1 MDNMSN
7 YEKKVANENME
18 SNKSGEKQYEFI
30 TETIKKRPVNKKKII
45 GKTVLTIVL
54 AIVFGVIASVTFAVV
69 YPYVN
74 EQLYPEQTVKVT
86 LPVDEDIAEEPVE
99 DFVPSEEEDDGDV
112 VLEVNGQPDKADETS
127 QKDEAAGETATNDI
141 QEKNSQATEEKEVVV
156 NQVVETIEK
165 ELELDDYRSLYR
177 KLSSVGNTVLKSV
190 VKVSGV
196 NDATDWFSN
205 KYEDNSTASGLI
217 IADNGRELLIVSM
230 TNVLNSAEEIQ
241 VTFCDG
247 KTYKS
252 VIKKTDP
259 TTGLTIVAVDMSKIE
274 ESTMDKI
281 EMATF
286 GSQSGMLAG
295 TPVLAVGSP
304 QGISDSMTLGQ
315 ITSSA
320 TIDKIDGSVRVLST
334 DIYGSDMAS
343 GVIANLNGRVLGFV
357 CHEDLG
363 QNMPNLIRAYSIIDL
378 KDKIEKISNNQD
390 LAMLGIIGT
399 DVTEAAFNELG
410 VPFGA
415 YVKKV
420 DIDSPA
426 MDVGIRSGDV
436 IVKFGTSEIKS
447 LTDFKTSMLKSQ
459 PGDTVNIT
467 IMRPGKNDYTEITYE
482 VTLKSL

>member
-1 MDNMSN
+1 MNDN
-7 YEKKVANENME
+7 EKKVAEENME
-18 SNKSGEKQYEFI
+18 SNKTGEKQYEFI

-45 GKTVLTIVL
+45 GKTVLTVVL
-54 AIVFGVIASVTFAVV
+54 AIVFGFIASVTFAFV
-69 YPYVN
+69 YPYIN
-74 EQLYPEQTVKVT
+74 ERLYPEQTVPVT
-86 LPVDEDIAEEPVE
+86 LPVDEDVAEEPVE
-99 DFVPSEEEDDGDV
+99 EFIPSEEEDGDV
-112 VLEVNGQPDKADETS
+112 VLEVNGQPENADTAAS
-127 QKDEAAGETATNDI
+127 NGDEATAIEETQNT
-141 QEKNSQATEEKEVVV
+141 SEEGKEVVV

-165 ELELDDYRSLYR
+165 ELELDDYRTLYR

-196 NDATDWFSN
+196 SDATDWFSN

-217 IADNGRELLIVSM
+217 IADNGKELLIVSM
-230 TNVLNSAEEIQ
+230 ANMLNGAEEIQ

-247 KTYKS
+247 RTYKS
-252 VIKKTDP
+252 EIKRTDP
-259 TTGLTIVAVDMSKIE
+259 TTGLTIVAVDMNIID

-286 GSQSGMLAG
+286 GSQSGMMAG

-320 TIDKIDGSVRVLST
+320 TIDKTDGSVRVLST
-334 DIYGSDMAS
+334 DIYGSDVAS
-343 GVIANLNGRVLGFV
+343 GVIANLNGRVLGFI

-399 DVTEAAFNELG
+399 DVTETAFNELG

-426 MDVGIRSGDV
+426 MDAGIRSGDV
-436 IVKFGTSEIKS
+436 IVQFGTSEIKS
-447 LTDFKTSMLKSQ
+447 LTDYKASMIKSQ

>member
-1 MDNMSN
+1 MDNMSDN
-7 YEKKVANENME
+7 EKKVANENME
-18 SNKSGEKQYEFI
+18 SNKSGEKQFEFI
-30 TETIKKRPVNKKKII
+30 TETIKKRPVNKKKIL
-45 GKTVLTIVL
+45 GKTVLTIML
-54 AIVFGVIASVTFAVV
+54 AIVFGLIASVTFAFV
-69 YPYVN
+69 YPYVH
-74 EQLYPEQTVKVT
+74 ERLYPEQTVPVT
-86 LPVDEDIAEEPVE
+86 LPVDEDVAEEPVE
-99 DFVPSEEEDDGDV
+99 DFVPSEEEDEGNV
-112 VLEVNGQPDKADETS
+112 VLEVNGQPEKTDESSVKDDET
-127 QKDEAAGETATNDI
+127 DENITVEDV
-141 QEKNSQATEEKEVVV
+141 EKTENEPEEKEVIVT
-156 NQVVETIEK
+156 QVVETIEK
-165 ELELDDYRSLYR
+165 DLELDDYRVLYR

-217 IADNGRELLIVSM
+217 IADNGKELLIV
-230 TNVLNSAEEIQ
+230 TITDILDSAEEVQ

-252 VIKKTDP
+252 EIKKTDP
-259 TTGLTIVAVDMSKIE
+259 TTGLAIVAVDMSIIDE
-274 ESTMDKI
+274 GTIDKI

-286 GSQSGMLAG
+286 GSQSGMMAG

-320 TIDKIDGSVRVLST
+320 TIDKTDGSVRVLST
-334 DIYGSDMAS
+334 DIYGSDVAS
-343 GVIANLNGRVLGFV
+343 GVIVNLNGRVLGFV

-399 DVTEAAFNELG
+399 DVTEAAYNELG

-426 MDVGIRSGDV
+426 MDAGIRSGDV
-436 IVKFGTSEIKS
+436 IVQFGTSEIKS
-447 LTDFKTSMLKSQ
+447 LTDFKTSMIKSQ
-459 PGDTVNIT
+459 PGDTVNIR

-482 VTLKSL
+482 VTLKPL